1 MTSRPDLSLAQ
12 RKRQLVADELTEA
25 ALQLLALS
33 GFDGVTV
40 DEIVAAAG
48 VSKRTFFRYF
58 ASKEDVVVQFLA
70 DMGTDMCAELA
81 SRPAGEPPS
90 TALLRTV
97 LIPLTTCGAHSEK
110 ALPLVRLILSTP
122 ALRARFLER
131 QAQWREGLSTELGRR
146 LGLDPATDLY
156 PHLAAGMALTAF
168 DTVLLRWT
176 ESEGADDPADLAER
190 AFALIG
196 ASLDSVA

>member
-1 MTSRPDLSLAQ
+1 HAYTS
-12 RKRQLVADELTEA
+12 
-25 ALQLLALS
+25 ALHTL
-33 GFDGVTV
+33 G
-40 DEIVAAAG
+40 
-48 VSKRTFFRYF
+48 
-58 ASKEDVVVQFLA
+58 
-70 DMGTDMCAELA
+70 
-81 SRPAGEPPS
+81 
-90 TALLRTV
+90 
-97 LIPLTTCGAHSEK
+97 
-110 ALPLVRLILSTP
+110 
-122 ALRARFLER
+122 LRARFLER

-190 AFALIG
+190 AFTLIG